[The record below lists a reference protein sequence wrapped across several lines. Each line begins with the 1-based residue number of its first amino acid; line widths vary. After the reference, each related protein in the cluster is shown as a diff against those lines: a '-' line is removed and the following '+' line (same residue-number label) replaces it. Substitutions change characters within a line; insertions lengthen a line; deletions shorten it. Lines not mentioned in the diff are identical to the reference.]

1 MREIRPRKTPNT
13 ATFYVVS
20 TKAAL
25 IPHKRQCQFPGFG
38 LMSYNNIY
46 LTPLLKGTLIVFL
59 CARNSK
65 KFYMLL
71 LDFLTRS
78 SHTEI
83 FFKKE
88 TTVKKFATVSGN
100 HQRRSSVFLFPVN

>member
-71 LDFLTRS
+71 LDFLT
-78 SHTEI
+78 I
-83 FFKKE
+83 FL
-88 TTVKKFATVSGN
+88 VSEVVT
-100 HQRRSSVFLFPVN
+100 RRSSLKKKLL